1 MFFIFSILRI
11 LEPSMI
17 GTMKK
22 HVVVF
27 TGAGISAE
35 SGLKTFRGDD
45 GLWEGYRVEDVA
57 TPEAWARD
65 PELVQ
70 EFYNIRRKAVLEA
83 KPNAAHQALVRLE
96 EYFEVDIITQN
107 IDDLH
112 ERAGSTRVQH
122 LHGLIT
128 RSQSSVDPTLTYP
141 IRGAEIKMGD
151 SCQYGSQLRPHVV
164 WFGEPVPA
172 MVKAIGTCRQADV
185 FIVVGT
191 SLQVYPAAGLLYE
204 VPAGAQKYVVDP
216 LASALVSERGITCID
231 GNASEAIPVLV
242 EQLCVNKG

>member
-1 MFFIFSILRI
+1 
-11 LEPSMI
+11 
-17 GTMKK
+17 MKK

-70 EFYNIRRKAVLEA
+70 EFYNIRRKAVLGA
-83 KPNAAHQALVRLE
+83 QPNPAHSALVRLE
-96 EYFEVDIITQN
+96 KYFDVDIITQN

-112 ERAGSTRVQH
+112 ERAGSARVLH

-128 RSQSSVDPTLTYP
+128 RSQSSAHPTLTYP
-141 IRGAEIKMGD
+141 IHGSEIRMGD
-151 SCQYGSQLRPHVV
+151 HCQYGSQLRPHVV

-172 MVKAIGTCRQADV
+172 MTEAIRICRQADI
-185 FIVVGT
+185 FLVVGT
-191 SLQVYPAAGLLYE
+191 SLQVYPAAGLLFE
-204 VPAGAQKYVVDP
+204 VPSTARKYVIDP
-216 LASALVSERGITCID
+216 SASTLVNDDRMVCID
-231 GNASEAIPVLV
+231 GKASQALPALV
-242 EQLCVNKG
+242 EQLCAKKDRR